1 MIRSTSR
8 RGVAKIRPSKD
19 ELWKLEPVP
28 RDHLATEPT
37 AVILALVQ
45 RVVELEAELKA
56 QELAVIT

>member
-1 MIRSTSR
+1 M
-8 RGVAKIRPSKD
+8 AKIRPSKD